1 LSAAFESYLRAED
14 DSAVDATLAELMEAD
29 VRPVVR
35 RVVTARLAG
44 RWDDVDD
51 VCSEAG
57 LELLLHLRRL
67 RAIPREA
74 PIRDLPAYVSAI
86 ALNACNRYFRR
97 RRPGRARMKKQIRI
111 LLADDPAFRLR
122 SSPHGSSWGGLAAA
136 PPEVETADLSAI
148 AAAIEPERDLG
159 TLLRSIF
166 EAAGREIEIDDL
178 ADLVARIWRIP
189 DEAPPVPDGA
199 LDLLAAESRDPE
211 VAIDDHRFMLRLWRE
226 IRLLPREQR
235 VSLLLFLRDSAG
247 NSVLFLLPVAGI
259 ASFAQLAAALEIP
272 EAELSRLWNELP
284 ADDLSIAS
292 LLGCAR
298 QRVINLRTAARKR
311 LGNRLRRWRQ

>member
-1 LSAAFESYLRAED
+1 LSAAFEAYLRSED
-14 DSAVDATLAELMEAD
+14 DDALDSTLGELMESD

-35 RVVTARLAG
+35 RVVTSRLAG

-57 LELLLHLRRL
+57 LELLLHLRRV
-67 RAIPREA
+67 RSAPRDA

-86 ALNACNRYFRR
+86 AVNACNRYFRR

-111 LLADDPAFRLR
+111 LLADDPVFRLR
-122 SSPHGSSWGGLAAA
+122 SSPQGSSWGGLAAA
-136 PPEVETADLSAI
+136 PPGVEAADLSAL
-148 AAAIEPERDLG
+148 ATTIEPDRDLG
-159 TLLRSIF
+159 ALLRSIF
-166 EAAGREIEIDDL
+166 EAAGRDIEIDDL
-178 ADLVARIWRIP
+178 ADLVARIWGIP
-189 DEAPPVPDGA
+189 DEAAPVPDGA

-211 VAIDDHRFMLRLWRE
+211 VAIDDRRFMLRLWQE

-235 VSLLLFLRDSAG
+235 VSLLLFLRDAVG
-247 NSVLFLLPVAGI
+247 NSVLFLLPVAGV
-259 ASFAQLAAALEIP
+259 ASFAQLAATLEIP
-272 EAELSRLWNELP
+272 EAELLRLWNELP